1 MAATAWD
8 PKQPRVVSAD
18 GGIPPIYKFTEAN
31 SMSFKAGSVVDFTG
45 GGVTAVADAE
55 TRLGGIAMKDATTVS
70 TGNIEIPV
78 QVWKTGD
85 RVDML
90 CVTNASSDVEV
101 AASSFSQGQTYAIA
115 VDGNGVCAADL
126 ATTHASTEELVFI
139 QPVYDSNGDST
150 NRGIFVLE
158 GGAANLLSGASA

>member
-1 MAATAWD
+1 MTRFELVSDFKPMGDQPEAIAAL
-8 PKQPRVVSAD
+8 VD
-18 GGIPPIYKFTEAN
+18 GLNQGEKFQTLLGA
-31 SMSFKAGSVVDFTG
+31 TG
-45 GGVTAVADAE
+45 
-55 TRLGGIAMKDATTVS
+55 
-70 TGNIEIPV
+70 TG
-78 QVWKTGD
+78 K
-85 RVDML
+85 
-90 CVTNASSDVEV
+90 
-101 AASSFSQGQTYAIA
+101 TYAIA